1 MESEERE
8 PLMLSDNE
16 TEEVITQ
23 TVPSNQPSKQRTIL
37 LKIVFVLANLLSNV
51 GLYASTPIYTTVM
64 TDVSDIYSLLIIS
77 GFFCPVLLAL
87 AWIGI
92 LLTNY

>member
-8 PLMLSDNE
+8 PLMLSDHE
-16 TEEVITQ
+16 TEELITQ
-23 TVPSNQPSKQRTIL
+23 TVPANFSSKYRGAL
-37 LKIVFVLANLLSNV
+37 LKMTFVLANLLSSI

-64 TDVSDIYSLLIIS
+64 TDVSDIYNLLIIS

-87 AWIGI
+87 AWIG
-92 LLTNY
+92 